1 MTDETRLA
9 LRLVRARLTVCDS
22 AGNGALVQRLKFSS
36 RRGYAVNSF
45 QGRTLKAPSACFAV
59 IARGAAVLAL
69 VGAPLFQ
76 FPSVASAQVSSLMQG
91 GAQAQEGMGRAE
103 PRTADRAN
111 APSAHQQPNPLMPA
125 ERELAMKIKGP
136 FTLTAVGD
144 LILRTPI
151 AQLGEPAFQNLV
163 KHIRDA
169 DVGFANMEGPLIDQ
183 DNYPYSIGGVGFGG
197 APKSALATI
206 KSMGVKIMSTAN
218 NMQMDADITGM
229 LETIRMLNEGGI
241 VYAGTGR
248 NLEEARSAR
257 FLGTPKGV
265 VGLVS
270 AWSMD
275 SARRDGATYRI
286 GNSGG
291 HPGLNALHV
300 TMQGVVTA
308 EQMEQL
314 RKIRDS
320 IYARRGE
327 VFAPVAPAPA
337 DERKD
342 RLELFNQRFAVGPKP
357 GDLHYTM
364 QPDDLREILRSIRD
378 AKQYSDFMIATV
390 HCHQGNY
397 AFQTYTYDNDTPDFL
412 IDFAHKAID
421 NGADIFVGHG
431 VHTLRGVE
439 IYKGKPIFYG
449 VNTFIYQ
456 YQWSLP
462 QNSGG
467 DMTDA
472 EELMLPG
479 GFAGSRV
486 TQAERMEALLT
497 ESHFENG
504 QLTEVR
510 LYPVDLGQDLSR
522 PFSRTGIPMI
532 PSPDMAERVLEK
544 IQRLSKPFG
553 TKIVIENGVGV
564 IRISGE
570 QSQVATP

>member
-1 MTDETRLA
+1 MNNFD
-9 LRLVRARLTVCDS
+9 
-22 AGNGALVQRLKFSS
+22 
-36 RRGYAVNSF
+36 
-45 QGRTLKAPSACFAV
+45 RTC
-59 IARGAAVLAL
+59 VLAL
-69 VGAPLFQ
+69 AITVVVLF
-76 FPSVASAQVSSLMQG
+76 ACGSLARGQANAGVPMG
-91 GAQAQEGMGRAE
+91 PPAQEGIGRVEQERQARPPST
-103 PRTADRAN
+103 PR
-111 APSAHQQPNPLMPA
+111 QPNPLMPMD
-125 ERELAMKIKGP
+125 RELAMKIKGS

-151 AQLGEPAFQNLV
+151 APLAEPGFQNLIR
-163 KHIRDA
+163 HIRDA

-183 DNYPYSIGGVGFGG
+183 DNYPYSIGGAGFGG

-206 KSMGVKIMSTAN
+206 KSMGVKIMGTAN

-241 VYAGTGR
+241 IYAGTGR
-248 NLEEARSAR
+248 NLEEARAAH

-275 SARRDGATYRI
+275 SARRDGATYRV
-286 GNSGG
+286 GDTGG
-291 HPGLNALHV
+291 HPGLNGLHV
-300 TMQGVVTA
+300 SMQGVVTA
-308 EQMEQL
+308 EQMDQL

-320 IYARRGE
+320 IYARRSE
-327 VFAPVAPAPA
+327 VFAPVAPIPA
-337 DERKD
+337 NERKD
-342 RLELFNQRFAVGPKP
+342 RLELFGQRFVVGPKP
-357 GDLHYTM
+357 GDLRYTM
-364 QPDDLREILRSIRD
+364 DPDDLREILRSIRD
-378 AKQYSDFMIATV
+378 GKEYSDFMITTV

-421 NGADIFVGHG
+421 NGADVFVGHG

-449 VNTFIYQ
+449 VNSFVYQ

-462 QNSGG
+462 QNPGG
-467 DMTDA
+467 EMTDA
-472 EELMLPG
+472 EELMLSSA
-479 GFAGSRV
+479 FAGSRV
-486 TQAERMEALLT
+486 SQPERMESLLT

-522 PFSRTGIPMI
+522 PFSRTGIPMT
-532 PSPDMAERVLEK
+532 PSPEMAKRVLEK
-544 IQRLSKPFG
+544 LQRLSKPFG
-553 TKIVIENGVGV
+553 TQIDIENGVGV
-564 IRISGE
+564 IRVASD
-570 QSQVATP
+570 QSRVAAPGMEGTRAKR

>member
-1 MTDETRLA
+1 M
-9 LRLVRARLTVCDS
+9 
-22 AGNGALVQRLKFSS
+22 
-36 RRGYAVNSF
+36 NSF
-45 QGRTLKAPSACFAV
+45 RGLSLRAPSVCLAV
-59 IARGAAVLAL
+59 IARGVAVLAL
-69 VGAPLFQ
+69 VGAPLFGCAR
-76 FPSVASAQVSSLMQG
+76 VASAQSG
-91 GAQAQEGMGRAE
+91 GQSQEGTGRVE
-103 PRTADRAN
+103 QERVRTADHAGARR
-111 APSAHQQPNPLMPA
+111 QPNPLMPA
-125 ERELAMKIKGP
+125 ERELAMKIKDS

-151 AQLGEPAFQNLV
+151 AQLAEPAFQNLV

-169 DVGFANMEGPLIDQ
+169 DVGFANMEGPLIDH

-197 APKSALATI
+197 APISALAAI
-206 KSMGVKIMSTAN
+206 KSMGVKIMGTAN

-229 LETIRMLNEGGI
+229 FETIRMLNEGGI
-241 VYAGTGR
+241 VHAGTGR
-248 NLEEARSAR
+248 NLEEARSAG

-270 AWSMD
+270 AWAMD

-286 GNSGG
+286 GDSGG
-291 HPGLNALHV
+291 HPGLNPLHV
-300 TMQGVVTA
+300 TMHGIVTA

-327 VFAPVAPAPA
+327 VFAPVAAAPA

-364 QPDDLREILRSIRD
+364 DPDDLREILRSIRD
-378 AKQYSDFMIATV
+378 GKQYSDFMIATV

-412 IDFAHKAID
+412 IDFAHQAID
-421 NGADIFVGHG
+421 SGADVFVGHG

-449 VNTFIYQ
+449 VNTFVYQ

-462 QNSGG
+462 QNQGAE
-467 DMTDA
+467 MTDA
-472 EELMLPG
+472 EELMLPS

-486 TQAERMEALLT
+486 VQPERMEALLT

-522 PFSRTGIPMI
+522 PFSRTGIPMT
-532 PSPDMAERVLEK
+532 PSPVMAERVLEK
-544 IQRLSKPFG
+544 IQRLSRPFG

-564 IRISGE
+564 IRVSGE
-570 QSQVATP
+570 QSRVAAP

>member
-1 MTDETRLA
+1 MTDKTTMA
-9 LRLVRARLTVCDS
+9 LQLVRACFAACNLRGDGAPVQPLT
-22 AGNGALVQRLKFSS
+22 FSS
-36 RRGYAVNSF
+36 RKGYAMNNS
-45 QGRTLKAPSACFAV
+45 QALILRVSSVCFTV
-59 IARGAAVLAL
+59 IARAAAVLAL
-69 VGAPLFQ
+69 VGATLFA
-76 FPSVASAQVSSLMQG
+76 FAGLAGAQG
-91 GAQAQEGMGRAE
+91 GAPQEGTGRVE
-103 PRTADRAN
+103 QERIRTADRAG
-111 APSAHQQPNPLMPA
+111 ASRQPNPLMPA
-125 ERELAMKIKGP
+125 ERELATKIKDP

-151 AQLGEPAFQNLV
+151 AQLAEPAFQNLV
-163 KHIRDA
+163 KHIREA
-169 DVGFANMEGPLIDQ
+169 DVGFANMEGPLIDH

-206 KSMGVKIMSTAN
+206 KSMGVKIMGTAN

-241 VYAGTGR
+241 IHAGTGR
-248 NLEEARSAR
+248 NLEEARSAG

-275 SARRDGATYRI
+275 SARRDGATYRM
-286 GNSGG
+286 GDSGG

-300 TMQGVVTA
+300 TMQGIVTA

-327 VFAPVAPAPA
+327 VFAPVAPARA

-364 QPDDLREILRSIRD
+364 DPDDLREILRSIRD
-378 AKQYSDFMIATV
+378 GKQYSDFMIATV

-412 IDFAHKAID
+412 IDFAHQAID
-421 NGADIFVGHG
+421 NGADVFVGHG

-449 VNTFIYQ
+449 LNTFVYQ

-462 QNSGG
+462 QNQGG
-467 DMTDA
+467 ELTDA
-472 EELMLPG
+472 EELMLPS

-486 TQAERMEALLT
+486 IQPERMEALLT

-522 PFSRTGIPMI
+522 PFSRTGIPMT
-532 PSPDMAERVLEK
+532 PSPEMAERVLEK

-564 IRISGE
+564 IRVSGE
-570 QSQVATP
+570 QSRVATP

>member
-1 MTDETRLA
+1 MNNIKSLT
-9 LRLVRARLTVCDS
+9 LRAPKLCS
-22 AGNGALVQRLKFSS
+22 AAG
-36 RRGYAVNSF
+36 
-45 QGRTLKAPSACFAV
+45 
-59 IARGAAVLAL
+59 ARGAGVLAVMVTTL
-69 VGAPLFQ
+69 LGCTG
-76 FPSVASAQVSSLMQG
+76 VASAQVVSVVQG
-91 GAQAQEGMGRAE
+91 GAPQEGIGRVQPE
-103 PRTADRAN
+103 PANVTERASVP
-111 APSAHQQPNPLMPA
+111 AARRQPNPLMPA
-125 ERELAMKIKGP
+125 ERELAMKIKRA

-151 AQLGEPAFQNLV
+151 GQLDEPAFQNLIN
-163 KHIRDA
+163 HIRDA

-197 APKSALATI
+197 APNSALANI
-206 KSMGVKIMSTAN
+206 KNMGVKIMGTAN

-241 VYAGTGR
+241 VHAGTGR
-248 NLEEARSAR
+248 NLEEARTAR
-257 FLGTPKGV
+257 FLGTSKGV

-327 VFAPVAPAPA
+327 VFAPIAPAA

-342 RLELFNQRFAVGPKP
+342 RLELFNQRFVVGAKP

-364 QPDDLREILRSIRD
+364 QPDDLREILRSIRNG
-378 AKQYSDFMIATV
+378 KQYSDFMIATV

-412 IDFAHKAID
+412 IDFAHQAID
-421 NGADIFVGHG
+421 NGADVFVGHG

-449 VNTFIYQ
+449 LNTFVYQ

-467 DMTDA
+467 EMTDA
-472 EELMLPG
+472 EELMLPS

-486 TQAERMEALLT
+486 TQPERMEALLT

-522 PFSRTGIPMI
+522 PFSRTGIPMT
-532 PSPDMAERVLEK
+532 PSPEMAERVLEK

-564 IRISGE
+564 IRVSGDK
-570 QSQVATP
+570 SRAATP

>member
-1 MTDETRLA
+1 M
-9 LRLVRARLTVCDS
+9 
-22 AGNGALVQRLKFSS
+22 
-36 RRGYAVNSF
+36 NSL
-45 QGRTLKAPSACFAV
+45 QSLTLKAPSVCFAM
-59 IARGAAVLAL
+59 IARGVGVLAL
-69 VGAPLFQ
+69 VGATLFGWAG
-76 FPSVASAQVSSLMQG
+76 VASAQVSSVAQG
-91 GAQAQEGMGRAE
+91 GAPAQEGTGRVEQERVRA
-103 PRTADRAN
+103 ADRAG
-111 APSAHQQPNPLMPA
+111 AAGARRQPNPLMPT

-136 FTLTAVGD
+136 FALTAVGD

-151 AQLGEPAFQNLV
+151 AQLADPAFQNLV

-206 KSMGVKIMSTAN
+206 KSMGVKIMGTAN

-241 VYAGTGR
+241 AYAGTGR

-275 SARRDGATYRI
+275 SARGDGATYRI

-342 RLELFNQRFAVGPKP
+342 
-357 GDLHYTM
+357 
-364 QPDDLREILRSIRD
+364 
-378 AKQYSDFMIATV
+378 
-390 HCHQGNY
+390 
-397 AFQTYTYDNDTPDFL
+397 
-412 IDFAHKAID
+412 
-421 NGADIFVGHG
+421 
-431 VHTLRGVE
+431 
-439 IYKGKPIFYG
+439 
-449 VNTFIYQ
+449 
-456 YQWSLP
+456 
-462 QNSGG
+462 
-467 DMTDA
+467 
-472 EELMLPG
+472 
-479 GFAGSRV
+479 
-486 TQAERMEALLT
+486 
-497 ESHFENG
+497 
-504 QLTEVR
+504 
-510 LYPVDLGQDLSR
+510 
-522 PFSRTGIPMI
+522 
-532 PSPDMAERVLEK
+532 
-544 IQRLSKPFG
+544 
-553 TKIVIENGVGV
+553 
-564 IRISGE
+564 
-570 QSQVATP
+570 

>member
-1 MTDETRLA
+1 M
-9 LRLVRARLTVCDS
+9 
-22 AGNGALVQRLKFSS
+22 N
-36 RRGYAVNSF
+36 NF
-45 QGRTLKAPSACFAV
+45 QGLSLRVPSVCLAV
-59 IARGAAVLAL
+59 IAKDVAVLAL
-69 VGAPLFQ
+69 VGATLFGCAG
-76 FPSVASAQVSSLMQG
+76 VASAQVSSVAQS
-91 GAQAQEGMGRAE
+91 GAPAQEGTGRVE
-103 PRTADRAN
+103 QERGRTADRAG
-111 APSAHQQPNPLMPA
+111 ARRQPNPLMPA

-151 AQLGEPAFQNLV
+151 AQLAEPAFQNLV
-163 KHIRDA
+163 KHIHDA
-169 DVGFANMEGPLIDQ
+169 DVGFANMEGPLIDH

-197 APKSALATI
+197 APKSALASI
-206 KSMGVKIMSTAN
+206 KSMGVKIMGTAN

-229 LETIRMLNEGGI
+229 FETIRMLNEGGI
-241 VYAGTGR
+241 VHAGTGR
-248 NLEEARSAR
+248 NLEEARSAGL
-257 FLGTPKGV
+257 LGTPKGV

-270 AWSMD
+270 AWAMD

-286 GNSGG
+286 GDAGG
-291 HPGLNALHV
+291 HPGLNALHL
-300 TMQGVVTA
+300 TMQGMVTA

-364 QPDDLREILRSIRD
+364 DPDDLREILRSIRD
-378 AKQYSDFMIATV
+378 GKQYSDFMIATV

-412 IDFAHKAID
+412 IDFAHQAID
-421 NGADIFVGHG
+421 NGADVFVGHG

-449 VNTFIYQ
+449 VNTFVYQ

-462 QNSGG
+462 QNQGG
-467 DMTDA
+467 ELTEA
-472 EELMLPG
+472 EELMLPS

-486 TQAERMEALLT
+486 IQPERMEALLT

-522 PFSRTGIPMI
+522 PFSRTGIPMT

-564 IRISGE
+564 IRVSGE
-570 QSQVATP
+570 QSRVATP

>member
-1 MTDETRLA
+1 MTDKTTMA
-9 LRLVRARLTVCDS
+9 LQLVRACFAACNLRGDGAPVQPLT
-22 AGNGALVQRLKFSS
+22 FSS
-36 RRGYAVNSF
+36 RKGYAMNNS
-45 QGRTLKAPSACFAV
+45 QALILRVSSVCFAV
-59 IARGAAVLAL
+59 IARAAAVLAL
-69 VGAPLFQ
+69 VGATLFA
-76 FPSVASAQVSSLMQG
+76 FAGLAGAQG
-91 GAQAQEGMGRAE
+91 GAPQEGTGRVE
-103 PRTADRAN
+103 QERIRTADRAG
-111 APSAHQQPNPLMPA
+111 ASRQPNPLMPA
-125 ERELAMKIKGP
+125 ERELATKIKDP

-151 AQLGEPAFQNLV
+151 AQLAEPAFQNLV
-163 KHIRDA
+163 KHIREA
-169 DVGFANMEGPLIDQ
+169 DVGFANMEGPLIDH

-206 KSMGVKIMSTAN
+206 KSMGVKIMGTAN

-241 VYAGTGR
+241 IHAGTGR
-248 NLEEARSAR
+248 NLEEARSAG

-275 SARRDGATYRI
+275 SARRDGATYRM
-286 GNSGG
+286 GDSGG

-300 TMQGVVTA
+300 TMQGIVTA

-327 VFAPVAPAPA
+327 VFAPVAPARA

-364 QPDDLREILRSIRD
+364 DPDDLREILRSIRD
-378 AKQYSDFMIATV
+378 GKQYSDFMIATV

-412 IDFAHKAID
+412 IDFAHQAID
-421 NGADIFVGHG
+421 NGADVFVGHG

-449 VNTFIYQ
+449 VNTFVYQ

-462 QNSGG
+462 QNQGG
-467 DMTDA
+467 EMTDA
-472 EELMLPG
+472 EELMLPR

-486 TQAERMEALLT
+486 VQPERMEALLT

-522 PFSRTGIPMI
+522 PFSRTGIPMT

-564 IRISGE
+564 IHVSGE
-570 QSQVATP
+570 PSRVATP